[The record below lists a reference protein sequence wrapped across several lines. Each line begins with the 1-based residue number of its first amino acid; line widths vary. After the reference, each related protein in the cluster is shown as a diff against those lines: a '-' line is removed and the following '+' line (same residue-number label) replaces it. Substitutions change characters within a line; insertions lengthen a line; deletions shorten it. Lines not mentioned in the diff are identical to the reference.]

1 MATKRRGTTG
11 KSAAEKTAEKKIE
24 TTEEKVAAT
33 TEAEAKTEGKAEAEV
48 KKEETAKPAAKA
60 AEPAKKAAAK
70 AAEPA
75 KAPAKKAAAKA
86 AEPAKAEEVAK
97 VAEEAVKAP
106 AKKQAVKKAAA
117 KKATAKTAEPK
128 KVEEAAKPAV
138 KAEAPKK
145 AEEVVK
151 EAEPVKIE
159 ETKKAAEPKKTEK
172 PVKAE
177 EPAKTEEPKKVEEV
191 KKPEKKKLLFVSP
204 EVQPFAG
211 TGGLGEVAG
220 SLPVALARKHKL
232 DVTVILPYYRD
243 IPQEWKEQCSFVKWF
258 YVNVAW
264 RSQYC
269 GIFELKRNGV
279 RYLFVDNEYYF
290 GREGLYGYYDDGE
303 RYAFF
308 CKAVMESMH
317 QLDYYPDL
325 VHANDWQTALVPIY
339 NTCVYHYGFKSI
351 FTIHNIAY
359 QGQYDLAIL
368 GDVFD
373 LPPEAGAYVEYHGCI
388 NLMKGAIEASNIV
401 STVSPSY
408 AEELQNG
415 FYSEGM
421 EDIIRR
427 NSFKLR
433 GILNGINTTVYDP
446 EKDPEIAENF
456 SAKDLSGKTQDKLML
471 QSLVGL
477 PQDPDTPVL
486 AIISRLVNHKGM
498 SMIRDIMENLLQER
512 MQLVVLGVG
521 DIQYEEYFRYLQ
533 GRYPEKVSA
542 NIMFNGGLSHRIYA
556 GADIFLMPSISEPCG
571 LAQMISSRYGTVPV
585 VRETGGLKD
594 SIHDCSLGEGNGF
607 TFSGTDAYQLE
618 DAVRRALALYWKKED
633 WTALQKYIMNIDFS
647 WRKSASEYEDMYHSL
662 IEF

>member
-97 VAEEAVKAP
+97 VAEESVKAP
-106 AKKQAVKKAAA
+106 AKKPAAKKAAA

-172 PVKAE
+172 PAKAE

>member
-1 MATKRRGTTG
+1 MAAKKTTA
-11 KSAAEKTAEKKIE
+11 AAEKTS
-24 TTEEKVAAT
+24 AA
-33 TEAEAKTEGKAEAEV
+33 
-48 KKEETAKPAAKA
+48 KKEETKKTAPKAETVEAEAETAPVKKTATRKPASKKVT
-60 AEPAKKAAAK
+60 PKKAEVVK
-70 AAEPA
+70 
-75 KAPAKKAAAKA
+75 
-86 AEPAKAEEVAK
+86 EE
-97 VAEEAVKAP
+97 
-106 AKKQAVKKAAA
+106 
-117 KKATAKTAEPK
+117 T
-128 KVEEAAKPAV
+128 KVEEAKTV
-138 KAEAPKK
+138 
-145 AEEVVK
+145 AEEV
-151 EAEPVKIE
+151 
-159 ETKKAAEPKKTEK
+159 KTVEK
-172 PVKAE
+172 PQ
-177 EPAKTEEPKKVEEV
+177 
-191 KKPEKKKLLFVSP
+191 KPEKKKLLFVSP

-220 SLPVALARKHKL
+220 SLPTALARKHKL

-243 IPQEWKEQCSFVKWF
+243 IPQEWKEQCTFLKWF

-269 GIFELKRNGV
+269 GIFELKKNGV

-373 LPPEAGAYVEYHGCI
+373 LPPEAGSYVEYHGCI
-388 NLMKGAIEASNIV
+388 NLMKGAIEAADMV
-401 STVSPSY
+401 STVSQSY

-427 NSFKLR
+427 NSFKMR
-433 GILNGINTTVYDP
+433 GILNGINTGVYDP
-446 EKDPEIAENF
+446 EKDPEIAETF
-456 SAKDLSGKTQDKLML
+456 SAEDLSGKKADKLAL

-477 PQDPDTPVL
+477 PQDPDVPLV
-486 AIISRLVNHKGM
+486 AIVSRLVNHKGM
-498 SMIRDIMENLLQER
+498 SMIRDVMENLLQEK

-521 DIQYEEYFRYLQ
+521 DIQYEDYFRYLQ

-556 GADIFLMPSISEPCG
+556 GADIFLMPSMSEPCG
-571 LAQMISSRYGTVPV
+571 LAQMISSRYGTVPI

-594 SIHDCSLGEGNGF
+594 SIKDCSLGEGNGF
-607 TFSGTDAYQLE
+607 TFAGTDAYQLE
-618 DAVRRALALYWKKED
+618 DAVRRAFNLYWDKEN
-633 WTALQKYIMNIDFS
+633 WTALQKYIMKMDFS
-647 WRKSASEYEDMYHSL
+647 WRKSASEYEDMYRQL

>member
-24 TTEEKVAAT
+24 TTEEKVTAT
-33 TEAEAKTEGKAEAEV
+33 TEAEADV
-48 KKEETAKPAAKA
+48 KKEETAKPAAKV
-60 AEPAKKAAAK
+60 
-70 AAEPA
+70 AEPA

-86 AEPAKAEEVAK
+86 AEP
-97 VAEEAVKAP
+97 
-106 AKKQAVKKAAA
+106 VKKAA
-117 KKATAKTAEPK
+117 TKTAEPK
-128 KVEEAAKPAV
+128 K
-138 KAEAPKK
+138 
-145 AEEVVK
+145 AEE
-151 EAEPVKIE
+151 
-159 ETKKAAEPKKTEK
+159 

-177 EPAKTEEPKKVEEV
+177 EPKKAEEPAKVEELIKTEESAKAEEPKKVEEV

-456 SAKDLSGKTQDKLML
+456 SAKDLSGKTRDKLML

>member
-1 MATKRRGTTG
+1 MATKRKGTAAKT
-11 KSAAEKTAEKKIE
+11 AAEKTR
-24 TTEEKVAAT
+24 T
-33 TEAEAKTEGKAEAEV
+33 
-48 KKEETAKPAAKA
+48 
-60 AEPAKKAAAK
+60 
-70 AAEPA
+70 
-75 KAPAKKAAAKA
+75 
-86 AEPAKAEEVAK
+86 
-97 VAEEAVKAP
+97 
-106 AKKQAVKKAAA
+106 
-117 KKATAKTAEPK
+117 KATAKT
-128 KVEEAAKPAV
+128 
-138 KAEAPKK
+138 
-145 AEEVVK
+145 
-151 EAEPVKIE
+151 EAENKTEEKAALNVKQE
-159 ETKKAAEPKKTEK
+159 PEKLETKKEEPQKLETKKTEAQKLETKKEEPQKLETKKAEQQKLETKKEEPQKLETKKAEPQKLETKAADEKKIEEKPKAAEKKTK
-172 PVKAE
+172 PVKKE
-177 EPAKTEEPKKVEEV
+177 VE
-191 KKPEKKKLLFVSP
+191 KPLKPEKKKLLFVSP

-220 SLPVALARKHKL
+220 SLPVALARKRKL

-325 VHANDWQTALVPIY
+325 VHANDWQTALIPIY
-339 NTCVYHYGFKSI
+339 NTCVYHYSFKSI

-388 NLMKGAIEASNIV
+388 NLMKGAIETANIV

-433 GILNGINTTVYDP
+433 GILNGINTGVYDP

-456 SAKDLSGKTQDKLML
+456 SADDLSGKTRDKLML

-486 AIISRLVNHKGM
+486 AIVSRLVNHKGM
-498 SMIRDIMENLLQER
+498 SMIRDVMENLLQER

-571 LAQMISSRYGTVPV
+571 LAQMISSRYGTVPI

-633 WTALQKYIMNIDFS
+633 WTALQKYIMKIDFS
-647 WRKSASEYEDMYHSL
+647 WRKSAGEYEEMYRSL

>member
-24 TTEEKVAAT
+24 TTEEKVTAT
-33 TEAEAKTEGKAEAEV
+33 TEAEADV
-48 KKEETAKPAAKA
+48 KKEETAKP
-60 AEPAKKAAAK
+60 AAK

-86 AEPAKAEEVAK
+86 AEP
-97 VAEEAVKAP
+97 
-106 AKKQAVKKAAA
+106 VKKAA
-117 KKATAKTAEPK
+117 TKTAEPK
-128 KVEEAAKPAV
+128 K
-138 KAEAPKK
+138 
-145 AEEVVK
+145 AEE
-151 EAEPVKIE
+151 
-159 ETKKAAEPKKTEK
+159 

-177 EPAKTEEPKKVEEV
+177 EPKKAEEPAKVEELIKTEESAKAEEPKKVEEV

>member
-1 MATKRRGTTG
+1 M
-11 KSAAEKTAEKKIE
+11 
-24 TTEEKVAAT
+24 
-33 TEAEAKTEGKAEAEV
+33 
-48 KKEETAKPAAKA
+48 
-60 AEPAKKAAAK
+60 
-70 AAEPA
+70 
-75 KAPAKKAAAKA
+75 
-86 AEPAKAEEVAK
+86 
-97 VAEEAVKAP
+97 
-106 AKKQAVKKAAA
+106 
-117 KKATAKTAEPK
+117 
-128 KVEEAAKPAV
+128 
-138 KAEAPKK
+138 
-145 AEEVVK
+145 
-151 EAEPVKIE
+151 
-159 ETKKAAEPKKTEK
+159 
-172 PVKAE
+172 
-177 EPAKTEEPKKVEEV
+177 
-191 KKPEKKKLLFVSP
+191 
-204 EVQPFAG
+204 QPFAG

-220 SLPVALARKHKL
+220 SLPVALARKRKL

-243 IPQEWKEQCSFVKWF
+243 ISQEWKEQCSFVKWF

-339 NTCVYHYGFKSI
+339 NTCVYHYSFKSI

-373 LPPEAGAYVEYHGCI
+373 LPPEAGSYVEYHGCI

-433 GILNGINTTVYDP
+433 GILNGINTSVYDS

-456 SAKDLSGKTQDKLML
+456 SAEDLSGKTKDKLML

-486 AIISRLVNHKGM
+486 AIVSRLVNHKGM

-571 LAQMISSRYGTVPV
+571 LAQMISSRYGTVPI

-633 WTALQKYIMNIDFS
+633 WTALQKYIMKLDFS
-647 WRKSASEYEDMYHSL
+647 WRKSASEYEDMYRSL

>member
-1 MATKRRGTTG
+1 MATKRKGTAG
-11 KSAAEKTAEKKIE
+11 KTAAAKTSTKAETKTAAEEKTVAVEVKKEAEKLETKKTEPQKLETKKTEPEKLETKKTEQHKLETKATVEKKIE
-24 TTEEKVAAT
+24 EKPQAA
-33 TEAEAKTEGKAEAEV
+33 EKKTA
-48 KKEETAKPAAKA
+48 TAKEPAA
-60 AEPAKKAAAK
+60 EKKTT
-70 AAEPA
+70 
-75 KAPAKKAAAKA
+75 
-86 AEPAKAEEVAK
+86 
-97 VAEEAVKAP
+97 
-106 AKKQAVKKAAA
+106 AA
-117 KKATAKTAEPK
+117 KKPAE
-128 KVEEAAKPAV
+128 E
-138 KAEAPKK
+138 KK
-145 AEEVVK
+145 AEE
-151 EAEPVKIE
+151 
-159 ETKKAAEPKKTEK
+159 K
-172 PVKAE
+172 PI
-177 EPAKTEEPKKVEEV
+177 KV
-191 KKPEKKKLLFVSP
+191 EKKKLLFVSP

-220 SLPVALARKHKL
+220 SLPVALARKRKL

-325 VHANDWQTALVPIY
+325 VHANDWQTALIPIY
-339 NTCVYHYGFKSI
+339 NNCVYHYGFKSI

-373 LPPEAGAYVEYHGCI
+373 LPPEAGSYVEYHGCI

-433 GILNGINTTVYDP
+433 GILNGINTSVYDP

-456 SAKDLSGKTQDKLML
+456 SASDLSGKTKDKLML

-633 WTALQKYIMNIDFS
+633 WTALQKYIMKLDFS
-647 WRKSASEYEDMYHSL
+647 WRKSASEYEDMYRSL

>member
-1 MATKRRGTTG
+1 MATKRKGTEG
-11 KSAAEKTAEKKIE
+11 KTAAKTAAKIETEEKKEALAEEKTEAKKLETKKTEAVKLETKKTEPKKLETKAAEEKKIE
-24 TTEEKVAAT
+24 EKAQT
-33 TEAEAKTEGKAEAEV
+33 REK
-48 KKEETAKPAAKA
+48 
-60 AEPAKKAAAK
+60 
-70 AAEPA
+70 
-75 KAPAKKAAAKA
+75 
-86 AEPAKAEEVAK
+86 
-97 VAEEAVKAP
+97 
-106 AKKQAVKKAAA
+106 
-117 KKATAKTAEPK
+117 
-128 KVEEAAKPAV
+128 KPAV
-138 KAEAPKK
+138 A
-145 AEEVVK
+145 
-151 EAEPVKIE
+151 
-159 ETKKAAEPKKTEK
+159 
-172 PVKAE
+172 
-177 EPAKTEEPKKVEEV
+177 
-191 KKPEKKKLLFVSP
+191 KKKLLFVSP

-220 SLPVALARKHKL
+220 SLPVALARKRKL

-373 LPPEAGAYVEYHGCI
+373 LPPEAGSYVEYHGCI
-388 NLMKGAIEASNIV
+388 NLMKGAIETANIV

-433 GILNGINTTVYDP
+433 GILNGINTGVYDP
-446 EKDPEIAENF
+446 EKDSEIAENF
-456 SAKDLSGKTQDKLML
+456 SAEDLSGKTKDKLML

-477 PQDPDTPVL
+477 PQDPETPVI
-486 AIISRLVNHKGM
+486 AIVSRLVNHKGM
-498 SMIRDIMENLLQER
+498 SMIRDVMENLLQER

-571 LAQMISSRYGTVPV
+571 LAQMISSRYGTVPI

-594 SIHDCSLGEGNGF
+594 SIHDCNLGEGNGF
-607 TFSGTDAYQLE
+607 TFSGIDSYQLE
-618 DAVRRALALYWKKED
+618 DAVRRALNLYWKKDD
-633 WTALQKYIMNIDFS
+633 WTALQKYIMKIDFS
-647 WRKSASEYEDMYHSL
+647 WRKSASEYEDMYRSL